1 MMIVVERG
9 HSLME
14 ELPVSQSSK
23 VEFELLNDVEKTA
36 ILRVVKLPNKTS
48 VKPPIKSGMSVVWE
62 IVRFAIV
69 GVANTVID
77 LLTLNCLL
85 LLFPTQN
92 ATLLV
97 LYNSVTYTVGA
108 FNSFVLNKY
117 WTFHRKGTVV
127 RDELPRFALVNLCGL
142 ACNNVLLWMAARIAH
157 PAMVNALVWANS
169 SKIFAIAGTSMIS
182 FVGMRLWVFAG
193 KTRQRIKK
201 GKNFFML
208 EADGQAI
215 SSPSD
220 TDTTLP
226 DIHAVTL
233 RRARGGA
240 FLTDLSLSVILPA
253 HNEEAIIGQT
263 VHTILMV
270 LTAWLHNFEII
281 VVNDGSLDN
290 TQAIVEDIA
299 ANHPQVRIISHSVN
313 QGYGAALVSGFN
325 AVTKELAFFM
335 DSDGQFDI
343 HDLRSFFPLIERY
356 DAVLGYRMNRQDTWM
371 RKLNAWGWKT
381 LVSFIFDIKIRDID
395 CAFKLYRAEMFR
407 RFVLETR
414 GAMINTE
421 IVYKIKCYG
430 YTYTQVGVRHLPR
443 TSGKATGAK
452 ISVILRAF
460 RELFIYARKWQREDL
475 PGLAKTAE

>member
-14 ELPVSQSSK
+14 ELPVSQSRE
-23 VEFELLNDVEKTA
+23 VEFELLQDIEKTA
-36 ILRVVKLPNKTS
+36 ILRAVKLPDKIS
-48 VKPPIKSGMSVVWE
+48 VKLPITSRMSVFWE

-97 LYNSVTYTVGA
+97 SYNSVAYTVGA
-108 FNSFVLNKY
+108 FNSFILNKY
-117 WTFHRKGTVV
+117 WTFQRKGTVV
-127 RDELPRFALVNLCGL
+127 RDELPRFALVNVCGL

-157 PAMVNALVWANS
+157 PVMVNTIVWANS

-182 FVGMRLWVFAG
+182 FLGMRLWVFAG
-193 KTRQRIKK
+193 KTRQRIQKR
-201 GKNFFML
+201 KNFLMV
-208 EADGQAI
+208 EAEGQAM

-220 TDTTLP
+220 ADTTLP

-233 RRARGGA
+233 RQARGSA

-263 VHTILMV
+263 VHTILTV
-270 LTAWLHNFEII
+270 LTAWLRNFEII
-281 VVNDGSLDN
+281 VVNDGSVDH

-299 ANHPQVRIISHSVN
+299 ANHPQVRIISHSAN
-313 QGYGAALVSGFN
+313 RGYGAALVSGFN
-325 AVTKELAFFM
+325 AVTKELVFFM

-356 DAVLGYRMNRQDTWM
+356 DAVLGYRVKRQDTWM

-381 LVSFIFDIKIRDID
+381 LVSFVFDIKVRDID

-407 RFVLETR
+407 RFALETR

-421 IVYKIKCYG
+421 IVYKMKCYG
-430 YTYTQVGVRHLPR
+430 YTYTQVGVCHLPR

-460 RELFIYARKWQREDL
+460 HELFTYARKWQRENL
-475 PGLAKTAE
+475 PKLAKVAD